1 MEGHHQDQQ
10 HQHQHEYEY
19 KYKYEHEHEEVSS
32 SKINGGKKNEQVVV
46 VEKRSSREARR
57 MAMEDYERGRGR
69 DGDINQLAE
78 DFIKNFRKQLKIQRE
93 DSLKRFREMIARG
106 T

>member
-10 HQHQHEYEY
+10 HQHQHGYEYEY
-19 KYKYEHEHEEVSS
+19 EHEAVSS

-46 VEKRSSREARR
+46 VEKRSRREARR

-69 DGDINQLAE
+69 GGDINQLAE
-78 DFIKNFRKQLKIQRE
+78 DFIKNFRNQLKIQRE
-93 DSLKRFREMIARG
+93 DSLKRFKEMIARG